1 MTKQRK
7 TRKFDP
13 KAKCRVS
20 GATAPSGT
28 PYIHIRWADRSEWL
42 PRSAFRTGGHIA
54 QEALIARNIV
64 LLGKEWTDL
73 VRRAMNVS
81 EFPVRPLVEQ
91 PGWGT
96 MNFALPNGI
105 VVPPSKR
112 KSKPVVLFNPIVGRY
127 RARGTIDDWLRDVA
141 EPLSDQ
147 LLGMF
152 VVMIMFAAPLL
163 RIVNR
168 SSNFGFELSG
178 AKGVGKSTLQFLAAS
193 VVGPA
198 LSRSGLNYWRS
209 ANATAA
215 GLEGVI
221 VEHADLPLVIEE
233 TNLFAAGETER
244 NRAAKFNEFV
254 FRLADGTVKA
264 RHKDHAQPRFRFVY
278 VTSTNEPL
286 DEILGGQ
293 RSVVSDAAADR
304 LLTLPIRPERPH
316 GVFDFVPEGHSD
328 AAAFARA
335 LSHSASLHF
344 GTAIL
349 KFLQG
354 LVYARC
360 VNASALRGTI
370 ENFQSKFR
378 KAVGVDMNS
387 GSATRVAD
395 AFGLVY
401 AAGKLAKRYGAL
413 PGSWNC
419 LKATRAAY
427 ELNRAAVTSET
438 YRERLIGLAKGAA
451 VVDLSRKRASADE
464 LEAAQALLSLG
475 RGGRRELLLTPKAL
489 ERAFADS
496 RALFRDPAVKRM
508 MISDDGRKTV
518 KRRLRPDRKPERV
531 YCFVL
536 PRRRG
541 LRPAALRCAS

>member
-1 MTKQRK
+1 MTKKPK
-7 TRKFDP
+7 TKEFDP
-13 KAKCRVS
+13 NAKCAVT

-28 PYIHIRWADRSEWL
+28 PYIHIKWADRSEWL
-42 PRSAFRTGGHIA
+42 QRGTFRSGGHTA
-54 QEALIARNIV
+54 QDSLIARNIV
-64 LLGKEWTDL
+64 LLGKEWSDL
-73 VRRAMNVS
+73 ARKALRVS

-91 PGWGT
+91 PGWGNT
-96 MNFALPNGI
+96 SFALPNGTVI
-105 VVPPSKR
+105 GPSSR
-112 KSKPVVLFNPIVGRY
+112 KSKPVVLFTPVRGRC

-147 LLGMF
+147 LLAMF
-152 VVMIMFAAPLL
+152 VVMTMFAAPLL

-193 VVGPA
+193 VAGPA
-198 LSRSGLNYWRS
+198 LSPSGLNYWRS

-221 VEHADLPLVIEE
+221 SEHADLPLVIEE

-264 RHKDHAQPRFRFVY
+264 RHRDHGQPRFRFIY

-286 DEILGGQ
+286 DQILEGRG
-293 RSVVSDAAADR
+293 SAVSQAAADR
-304 LLTLPIRPERPH
+304 LLTLPIGPERPH

-328 AAAFARA
+328 AAALARA
-335 LSHSASLHF
+335 LSRGASLHF
-344 GTAIL
+344 GTAMRT
-349 KFLQG
+349 FLQG
-354 LVYARC
+354 LVDARYAD
-360 VNASALRGTI
+360 AMALRSRI
-370 ENFQSKFR
+370 ESFQSKFR
-378 KAVGVDMNS
+378 KAIGADLDS

-413 PGSWNC
+413 PDTWNC
-419 LKATRAAY
+419 LKAARAAY
-427 ELNRAAVTSET
+427 EINRAMVTAES
-438 YRERLIGLAKGAA
+438 YRERVVSLAQSDA
-451 VVDLSRKRASADE
+451 VVDLSRRRVSAGE
-464 LEAAQALLSLG
+464 LEAAKGLLSVG

-489 ERAFADS
+489 ERTFADR
-496 RALFRDPAVKRM
+496 RALFRDPAIKRM
-508 MISDDGRKTV
+508 MISDEGRKTV
-518 KRRLRPDRKPERV
+518 KRRLRPKRKPERV

-536 PRRRG
+536 PRRGGR
-541 LRPAALRCAS
+541 